1 MEVFLK
7 ACGISL
13 PTTMA
18 LLIPLPVFNF
28 PKKVI
33 K

>member
-1 MEVFLK
+1 MEVFLN

-13 PTTMA
+13 PTTTA
-18 LLIPLPVFNF
+18 LLLPLHVFNF